1 MALEILVPPVG
12 EPVSVSE
19 VRAYLRIGTEGDDI
33 ILALLIGAAREAFE
47 ARTGR
52 ALITRQVRQTFL
64 GPMGP
69 GTLVPGASPVQALLT
84 ASTLDKDGALTP
96 AASGLVRLVDGKFS
110 ISQAVFGLVVDYSAG
125 YATGAQIPQAS
136 KLAIIEAVGEALA
149 RRDGLTGDVK
159 AHGPALWDTSFQV
172 VKL

>member
-1 MALEILVPPVG
+1 MALETLVPPVG

-19 VRAYLRIGTEGDDI
+19 VRAYLRIGTEGDDTT
-33 ILALLIGAAREAFE
+33 LALLIGAAREAFE

-52 ALITRQVRQTFL
+52 ALITRQLRQTFL

-69 GTLVPGASPVQALLT
+69 GILVPGASPVQTLLAT
-84 ASTLDKDGALTP
+84 STIDKDGALTP
-96 AASGLVRLVDGKFS
+96 AASGLVRLLDGKFS
-110 ISQAVFGLVVDYSAG
+110 LSQSVLGLVVEYRAG
-125 YATGAQIPQAS
+125 YATAAQVPQAS

-149 RRDGLTGDVK
+149 RRDGLTGDIR
-159 AHGPALWDTSFQV
+159 ALGPVLWDRSTQG

>member
-19 VRAYLRIGTEGDDI
+19 VRAYLRIGSEGDDTI
-33 ILALLIGAAREAFE
+33 IALLIGAAREAFE

-52 ALITRQVRQTFL
+52 ALITRQLRQTFL

-69 GTLVPGASPVQALLT
+69 GTLVPGASPVQTLLT
-84 ASTLDKDGALTP
+84 ASTLDKDGASTP
-96 AASGLVRLVDGKFS
+96 AASGLVRLLDGKFS
-110 ISQAVFGLVVDYSAG
+110 VSQSVFGLVVEYRAG
-125 YATGAQIPQAS
+125 YATAAQVPQSS
-136 KLAIIEAVGEALA
+136 KLAIIEAVGDALA
-149 RRDGLTGDVK
+149 RRDSLTGDIK
-159 AHGPALWDTSFQV
+159 ALGPALWDISFQG

>member
-12 EPVSVSE
+12 EPVSVAE
-19 VRAYLRIGTEGDDI
+19 VRAYLRIGSEGDDT

-52 ALITRQVRQTFL
+52 ALITRQLRQTFL

-84 ASTLDKDGALTP
+84 ASILDKDGVLSP
-96 AASGLVRLVDGKFS
+96 AASGLVRLLDGKFCL
-110 ISQAVFGLVVDYSAG
+110 SQAVLGLVVEYRAG
-125 YATGAQIPQAS
+125 YATAAQVPQAS

-149 RRDGLTGDVK
+149 RRDGLTGDIK
-159 AHGPALWDTSFQV
+159 ALGPVLWDRSIQG

>member
-12 EPVSVSE
+12 EPVSVLE
-19 VRAYLRIGTEGDDI
+19 VRAYLRIGSEGDDA

-47 ARTGR
+47 VRTGR
-52 ALITRQVRQTFL
+52 ALITRQLRQTFL

-69 GTLVPGASPVQALLT
+69 GIVVPGASPVQAILT
-84 ASTLDKDGALTP
+84 ASVLDEKGVPTP
-96 AASGLVRLVDGKFS
+96 ATSELVRLLDGKFN
-110 ISQAVFGLVVDYSAG
+110 ISQTVFGLVVDYRAG
-125 YATGAQIPQAS
+125 YATAAQIPQAF

-149 RRDGLTGDVK
+149 RRDGLTTDLK
-159 AHGPALWDTSFQV
+159 ALGPALWDRNIQG